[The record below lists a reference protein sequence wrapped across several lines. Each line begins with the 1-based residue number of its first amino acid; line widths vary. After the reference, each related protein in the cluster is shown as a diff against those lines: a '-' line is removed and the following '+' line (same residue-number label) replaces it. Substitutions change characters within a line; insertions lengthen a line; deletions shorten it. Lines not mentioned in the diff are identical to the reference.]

1 MFLGPKSDEPQRLG
15 QPKVHKP
22 FFLDYAKAVRSHV
35 PKNVPVIVTGGFR
48 TCSSI
53 KNAVA
58 NGDCDLVGLARPA
71 IVNPLLPK
79 TTVLSPTMQEEDV
92 TLYAKKTE
100 ASWILKQTG
109 IRAVEVHMDNVSEA
123 RLLVGVSMRVIKANN
138 LQAWYVEHLKQLA
151 QEEVY
156 N

>member
-1 MFLGPKSDEPQRLG
+1 MFLGPKSDEPQKLG
-15 QPKVHKP
+15 QAKVHKP
-22 FFLDYAKAVRSHV
+22 FFLDYAKSVRSHV
-35 PKNVPVIVTGGFR
+35 PKDVPVIVTGGFR

-123 RLLVGVSMRVIKANN
+123 DASKSEEHKLTMS
-138 LQAWYVEHLKQLA
+138 QAWYVEHLKQLA